1 MANTDNKIIG
11 PGEGPTQ
18 IIKVIDRIGFTGD
31 GESCR
36 IKFVDSDQIFS
47 IDLTLKFWDDKHSS
61 EDDVILAKPGDLIQA
76 TVDMRF
82 GKLIAHNISNLS
94 LSGVR
99 GSAD

>member
-1 MANTDNKIIG
+1 MTCEKILA
-11 PGEGPTQ
+11 PGEGPKQ
-18 IIKVIDRIGFTGD
+18 IVKVIDRIGVTGD
-31 GESCR
+31 GETCR

-82 GKLIAHNISNLS
+82 GRLIAHNITNLS